1 MLELAETGG
10 RKGAEMMKVQ
20 GLIKLEGSLWSR
32 VQNPSEELEV
42 RNCIFD
48 DNSLS
53 LEYDDSGDQY
63 RLEVSSKDG
72 IVFEGKYEGP
82 GEPGKVSLRYYQN
95 KDGTAHLFYGEW
107 STFAEKGPYLI
118 ELFDKDKG

>member
-1 MLELAETGG
+1 MPEEAETEV

-20 GLIKLEGSLWSR
+20 GLIKLEGSLWSK
-32 VQNPSEELEV
+32 VQNPSEVLEV

-53 LEYDDSGDQY
+53 VEYDDSGDQY
-63 RLEVSSKDG
+63 RLDVSSKDG
-72 IVFEGKYEGP
+72 IVYEGKYEGP

-107 STFAEKGPYLI
+107 STFAEKGSYLI
-118 ELFDKDKG
+118 ELFDKGRG